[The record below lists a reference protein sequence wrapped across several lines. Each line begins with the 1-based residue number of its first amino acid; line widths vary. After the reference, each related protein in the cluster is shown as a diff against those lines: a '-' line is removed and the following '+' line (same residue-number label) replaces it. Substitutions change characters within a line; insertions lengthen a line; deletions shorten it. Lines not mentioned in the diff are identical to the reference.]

1 MYGYV
6 NNGYAIGAG
15 PAMQQR
21 LQYMQ
26 EMQGQAMASQQ
37 QYNNNP
43 AFMNMANGLRGR
55 AVTSIEE
62 ARAAQIDL
70 DGTIFYFPSLA
81 ENKIYTKSVGLDGM
95 PIFNVY
101 SLGTS
106 RDSNLSL
113 ESLSKRVE
121 LLEIK
126 LKGAGYNV
134 SSTNDTNDGV
144 VTE

>member
-6 NNGYAIGAG
+6 NNGFAMGAG

-26 EMQGQAMASQQ
+26 EMQGQAMTPPQ
-37 QYNNNP
+37 QYNNSP
-43 AFMNMANGLRGR
+43 AFLNMAGGLRGR

-62 ARAAQIDL
+62 AKAAQIEL

-101 SLGTS
+101 SLGTT
-106 RDSNLSL
+106 RDNNLSL

-121 LLEIK
+121 LLEDK
-126 LKGAGYNV
+126 LKGAVYNV
-134 SSTNDTNDGV
+134 SSTNDATDGV

>member
-6 NNGYAIGAG
+6 NNGYAMGAG

-26 EMQGQAMASQQ
+26 EMQGQAITPPQ
-37 QYNNNP
+37 QYNNSP
-43 AFMNMANGLRGR
+43 FLNMAGGLRGR

-62 ARAAQIDL
+62 ARAAQIEL

-101 SLGTS
+101 SLGTT
-106 RDSNLSL
+106 RDNN
-113 ESLSKRVE
+113 
-121 LLEIK
+121 
-126 LKGAGYNV
+126 YH
-134 SSTNDTNDGV
+134 
-144 VTE
+144 

>member
-6 NNGYAIGAG
+6 DNGFAMGAA

-26 EMQGQAMASQQ
+26 EMQRQAMTPPQ
-37 QYNNNP
+37 QYNNSP
-43 AFMNMANGLRGR
+43 AFLNMAGGLRGR

-62 ARAAQIDL
+62 AKAAQIEL

-101 SLGTS
+101 SLGTT
-106 RDSNLSL
+106 RDNNLSL

-121 LLEIK
+121 LLEDK
-126 LKGAGYNV
+126 LKGVVYNV
-134 SSTNDTNDGV
+134 SSANDATDGV
-144 VTE
+144 GTE